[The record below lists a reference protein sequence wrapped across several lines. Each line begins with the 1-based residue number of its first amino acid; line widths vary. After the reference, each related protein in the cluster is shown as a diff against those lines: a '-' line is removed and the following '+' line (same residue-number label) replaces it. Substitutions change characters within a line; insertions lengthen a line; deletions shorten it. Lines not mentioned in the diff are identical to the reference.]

1 MAFFGWNPSVK
12 AMIKWIVEG
21 ILKHSNINGN
31 REFNPLD
38 KKIIVST
45 KSDSDELTGYEYVI
59 LEIHDTKSVVLKK
72 PEDFVNYVL
81 SACNESNLNS
91 VCDFSVNFM
100 DKDHNN
106 YECSI
111 LPKNNIPSKIAIDN
125 DGLIYKFKFLKNL
138 E

>member
-1 MAFFGWNPSVK
+1 MQQKKTKIILDADVIIHFVK
-12 AMIKWIVEG
+12 AEAFSLLPDIFPE
-21 ILKHSNINGN
+21 
-31 REFNPLD
+31 
-38 KKIIVST
+38 
-45 KSDSDELTGYEYVI
+45 YEYVI

-111 LPKNNIPSKIAIDN
+111 LPKNNIPSKITIDN

>member
-1 MAFFGWNPSVK
+1 
-12 AMIKWIVEG
+12 
-21 ILKHSNINGN
+21 
-31 REFNPLD
+31 
-38 KKIIVST
+38 
-45 KSDSDELTGYEYVI
+45 
-59 LEIHDTKSVVLKK
+59 
-72 PEDFVNYVL
+72 
-81 SACNESNLNS
+81 
-91 VCDFSVNFM
+91 M